1 MDILTADFE
10 THYSRTYS
18 LSKMTTEEYVRSPE
32 YETIGVSVKRNSEP
46 VIWFSGTDAEI
57 DEFLHTFDWANS
69 VAVAHNSMFD
79 MAILNWHYGL
89 RPKKIVDTLSMA
101 RALHGTEVG
110 GSLAALAQ
118 HYGIGVKGTEVLD
131 ALGKRRE
138 DFTPEELARYGN
150 YCDNDVELTYELFKC
165 MAPHFPVSELNL
177 IDLTIRMFTEPKLRL
192 DRDMLVA
199 HLKHVRDTK
208 QKLLDKAMVDPEQL
222 MSNDKLADLL
232 RSLKVEPPMKISA
245 TTGKEAYAFAK
256 TDEAF
261 KALLEHENPIVQ
273 FIVAARLGAKSTL
286 EETRTER
293 FISIADRG
301 SLPVPLRY
309 YAARTGRW
317 GGSDSLNLQ
326 NLPRGSKL
334 KKSIVAPE
342 GYVVIDCDSSQI
354 EARTLAWFSGQDDM
368 VEFFRKNNEEIA
380 AGIPKKEMKFDPYK
394 LMASQIYGKEPTDI
408 ADIER
413 HVGKTVVLGCGYGVG
428 AVKLQGALKN
438 GQVPID
444 LPSDEC
450 QRIISVYRESCQNIV
465 ALWKQAGNVIQ
476 AMINGSSAPLGLDG
490 VVCVDGIG
498 IRLPNGL
505 YIKYPNLRKWT
516 NNEGKTEFVYDDKKG
531 RAVIPTRIYGGKLVE
546 NCIAEGTEVLTDR
559 GWVYIQD
566 VLLTDKVHDGV
577 EFVSHGGVIAKS
589 VQTCVSIDGVWMTP
603 DHEVFTDEGWKAA
616 SQNPKPYRPNLWH
629 VDGVEPRAQRW
640 EEAELAVP
648 MPVRDAMRQ
657 SRCWGTERGEARR
670 LSELRVQDERT
681 DIGGESDSWDV
692 QASGLC
698 SMAQHARSLPTPYP
712 PSMEKLRRAWDN
724 GMQSVARVFREF
736 LVGYGAY
743 VCARVGSEQE
753 GQRRAVQPGELRV
766 GHAPNKHHE
775 QTKHHTCSG
784 YSEVERRVG
793 HIKID
798 HLLPSD
804 PRVAHTELTNPAIVH
819 KQVYDILNA
828 GPRTRFVVRG
838 GSGPFIVHNCI
849 QALARIAVGEQM
861 LKIAK
866 RYKVVMTVHDAVACI
881 AREDEADEAV
891 AYVEECMRMR
901 PVWAPDLPLN
911 CESGMG
917 RTYGDC

>member
-32 YETIGVSVKRNSEP
+32 YETIGVSVKRNNEP
-46 VIWFSGTDAEI
+46 AIWFSGTDAEI

-177 IDLTIRMFTEPKLRL
+177 IDLTIRMFTEPKLLL

-342 GYVVIDCDSSQI
+342 GHVVIDCDSSQI

-413 HVGKTVVLGCGYGVG
+413 HVGKTVVLGCFGPDTQVLTDKGWKHIIEVNTTDMLWDGTEWVTHKGVIQQGMKDTIVALGVAATADHEILTEHGWREWYEVTTNPYLIQSATSKGSLPLSSGDNTSSLLAGLPDGTQLYDVRVDGKGRSTAITSLRGGRQGVIPAPKQHLTRLANAIGDTKVLSLTKCIVNGCLTAFLAAYQDAIARLAKRTRTTAEGVSTSTPNGGMIAQRSCGILCPCPDGKTLKGTSTESTTVKGTNPATYDSLPEQKTQGIGGRLKICRRRLMTYDIAYAGPRNRFTIATTVGPFIVHNCGYGVG

-546 NCIAEGTEVLTDR
+546 NV
-559 GWVYIQD
+559 
-566 VLLTDKVHDGV
+566 
-577 EFVSHGGVIAKS
+577 
-589 VQTCVSIDGVWMTP
+589 
-603 DHEVFTDEGWKAA
+603 
-616 SQNPKPYRPNLWH
+616 
-629 VDGVEPRAQRW
+629 
-640 EEAELAVP
+640 
-648 MPVRDAMRQ
+648 
-657 SRCWGTERGEARR
+657 
-670 LSELRVQDERT
+670 
-681 DIGGESDSWDV
+681 
-692 QASGLC
+692 
-698 SMAQHARSLPTPYP
+698 
-712 PSMEKLRRAWDN
+712 
-724 GMQSVARVFREF
+724 
-736 LVGYGAY
+736 
-743 VCARVGSEQE
+743 
-753 GQRRAVQPGELRV
+753 
-766 GHAPNKHHE
+766 
-775 QTKHHTCSG
+775 
-784 YSEVERRVG
+784 
-793 HIKID
+793 
-798 HLLPSD
+798 
-804 PRVAHTELTNPAIVH
+804 
-819 KQVYDILNA
+819 
-828 GPRTRFVVRG
+828 
-838 GSGPFIVHNCI
+838 I

-861 LKIAK
+861 NAIAK
-866 RYKVVMTVHDAVACI
+866 RYPVVLTVHDAVACI
-881 AREDEADEAV
+881 AREEEADEAV

-901 PVWAPDLPLN
+901 PVWATDLPLN